1 MAELQA
7 VPAMWAVLHH
17 RAGVIGRVLG
27 WFSLGT

>member
-17 RAGVIGRVLG
+17 GAGFTGRVLG
-27 WFSLGT
+27 LFSLGT